1 MQVGGTVPRVIMR
14 AIKLDKTGLYST
26 RASKCHVN
34 FSRKRESGDGGST
47 LMGVA
52 RIRAWSWYRFNI
64 AHEAVRIFILR
75 FNDSTR
81 LRAKCTMKIADLMRE
96 TNS

>member
-34 FSRKRESGDGGST
+34 FSWKREFGDGGST

-52 RIRAWSWYRFNI
+52 RIRAWTGIDLTSRTKLF
-64 AHEAVRIFILR
+64 VSLSFDLTILLDCEQSAR
-75 FNDSTR
+75 
-81 LRAKCTMKIADLMRE
+81 
-96 TNS
+96 